1 MSVSN
6 SLPDFSFLPLHCK
19 IGILFTTSKKANN
32 FQSGIVSLFLMDN
45 FYWDLKIP
53 VPRRSNRRPDGA
65 QPCKQHSDRALS
77 LMLLGDFETAGFAG
91 SKRRLRSSY
100 ASPPQ
105 LAGDCVVWHGKK
117 VLAQRL
123 STIIRNLMNYK
134 SCKGIMAQPP

>member
-1 MSVSN
+1 
-6 SLPDFSFLPLHCK
+6 
-19 IGILFTTSKKANN
+19 
-32 FQSGIVSLFLMDN
+32 
-45 FYWDLKIP
+45 
-53 VPRRSNRRPDGA
+53 SNRRPDGA

-105 LAGDCVVWHGKK
+105 LAGDCGVWHGKK

-123 STIIRNLMNYK
+123 STIIRNLMNHK